1 MKTKLLFL
9 TFLLPTIMLAQT
21 AANFENV
28 PGVTFNAV
36 GNACVYF
43 DSDATTVH
51 TITNYTA
58 PCGIIYVTETGT
70 PTTLGYS
77 IVLDPTT
84 PNGPNGFSDGDFFG
98 VGTTSAF
105 TTEFGV
111 APPEG
116 NQAFLMEDVDGTITM
131 SFDLVDL
138 AGTTNPQFSM
148 QYILEGTSWEADDFL
163 KITIEFSDC
172 GSSTV
177 TLIDTT
183 GQDIDNLGIE
193 DSWNTL
199 SADLS
204 GSVGCKA
211 QLIVEFSSNSAAEEL
226 GLDAVSF
233 SAGMTLS
240 TASFDLNDSIV
251 VYPNPSNGVITIKN
265 SGVALNKAVITD
277 VNGRTIA
284 GYDLN
289 GTTQDKSFDLRSLV
303 SSGLYFMTISSENG
317 SSTVKKIII
326 E

>member
-1 MKTKLLFL
+1 MKTKLLLF
-9 TFLLPTIMLAQT
+9 TFLLPIIMFAQT
-21 AANFENV
+21 GNGFEGLT
-28 PGVTFNAV
+28 GVTFDGGV
-36 GNACVYF
+36 CRYF
-43 DSDATTVH
+43 DADATTVH
-51 TITNYTA
+51 ELENYTS
-58 PCGIIYVTETGT
+58 PCGVIFVKEDSSGS
-70 PTTLGYS
+70 TLGYS

-84 PNGPNGFSDGDFFG
+84 PNGPTGFSDGD
-98 VGTTSAF
+98 A
-105 TTEFGV
+105 FGV
-111 APPEG
+111 ASAAHFTNELIAVPEG
-116 NQAFLMEDVDGTITM
+116 SQGFFIEDTDGTITM

-138 AGTTNPQFSM
+138 AGATTPQFSM
-148 QYILEGTSWEADDFL
+148 QYVLEGTSWEADDFL
-163 KITIEFSDC
+163 KITIEFTDC

-204 GSVGCKA
+204 SSVGCKA
-211 QLIVEFSSNSAAEEL
+211 QLIIEFSSNSAAEEL
-226 GLDAVSF
+226 GLDAIAF
-233 SAGMTLS
+233 TGGMTLS

-289 GTTQDKSFDLRSLV
+289 GTTEDKSFDLRSLV

-317 SSTVKKIII
+317 SSIVKKIII